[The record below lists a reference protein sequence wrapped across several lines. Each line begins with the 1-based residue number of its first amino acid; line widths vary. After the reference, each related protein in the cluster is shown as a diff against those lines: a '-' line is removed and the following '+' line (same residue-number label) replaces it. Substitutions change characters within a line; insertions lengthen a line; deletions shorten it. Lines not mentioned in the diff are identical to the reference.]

1 MREHW
6 SFNAAAWTYFSI
18 AALFLLVAVWPF
30 FGAQPTSRF
39 AAASAA
45 TIVVASSLLGLWS
58 RRVYLGKRPISKA
71 LFLAS
76 MVAFALLG
84 SLSSGFWL
92 YAVFAVPWLFIAT
105 AMRAIE
111 LRRQRN

>member
-6 SFNAAAWTYFSI
+6 SFNAASWTYFSI
-18 AALFLLVAVWPF
+18 AALFLLVVLWPF
-30 FGAQPTSRF
+30 FVAQPASRF
-39 AAASAA
+39 AGASAA

-58 RRVYLGKRPISKA
+58 RRIYLNKRPVSKA

-92 YAVFAVPWLFIAT
+92 YVVFAVPSLFIAT
-105 AMRAIE
+105 AMKAIE
-111 LRRQRN
+111 LRRQKN